1 MVRTLLE
8 LANKIKC
15 SRALEASYDINCR
28 EFIESFKLA
37 MKYKLI
43 PTEIYRRIST
53 FDNLIILAPPTSLM
67 FILYLASPYVPFLS
81 YTNGTDIIVY
91 ANPRRDDWVNLSSF
105 LIMHDLAYWVYYRL
119 FRTSL
124 GIIGE
129 ILSSLFACRLIRI
142 DVPYNEIIA
151 FLERNRIKVEI
162 PTLTPFVA
170 IVLKALEE
178 LPAYVIDRILSLFF
192 SMRANEALNL
202 LIQNSGMKLR
212 RAIASVLSS
221 YNVRFEPL
229 KNYVPKPLK
238 PLNYDFFFD
247 DDYIFGMEYSIHFY
261 EGLIF
266 RWKIKDLTKF
276 AQLDD
281 EILFVNMLI
290 SGAIPE
296 NQLFII
302 KDNLSKL
309 KRILRK
315 K

>member
-8 LANKIKC
+8 LANKIRC

-229 KNYVPKPLK
+229 KNYVPKPSK